1 MENNRFKQEDLVNF
15 EPDGKVGLL
24 ATVTP
29 DNLPHITLITAM
41 QASDPEHLIFGQFCE
56 GRSKQHLEEN
66 PRAGFLLM
74 TLARKVW
81 KGRARWTGKIHSGPD
96 HEMMNKKPMWRYNA
110 YFSIHTVHY
119 LDLVAVGE
127 GHPLPLGAVTGGMV
141 KSMLTRPFLRKP
153 EGPEVMNPWTTAFIG
168 KPGNLKFLAWIGEDG
183 FPRIIPQLGA
193 VTLNSREIYIPGVEY
208 REEFRQIPDGA
219 NVALFAM
226 ALTMEDVLVRGTF
239 RRRGAGGRLSVDWV
253 YNSMPPVAEQI
264 YPPVNLAAKVVEF

>member
-1 MENNRFKQEDLVNF
+1 
-15 EPDGKVGLL
+15 
-24 ATVTP
+24 
-29 DNLPHITLITAM
+29 
-41 QASDPEHLIFGQFCE
+41 
-56 GRSKQHLEEN
+56 
-66 PRAGFLLM
+66 
-74 TLARKVW
+74 
-81 KGRARWTGKIHSGPD
+81 
-96 HEMMNKKPMWRYNA
+96 
-110 YFSIHTVHY
+110 
-119 LDLVAVGE
+119 
-127 GHPLPLGAVTGGMV
+127 MV
-141 KSMLTRPFLRKP
+141 KSVLTRLFLRKP

-193 VTLNSREIYIPGVEY
+193 VTLKSREIYIPGVEY